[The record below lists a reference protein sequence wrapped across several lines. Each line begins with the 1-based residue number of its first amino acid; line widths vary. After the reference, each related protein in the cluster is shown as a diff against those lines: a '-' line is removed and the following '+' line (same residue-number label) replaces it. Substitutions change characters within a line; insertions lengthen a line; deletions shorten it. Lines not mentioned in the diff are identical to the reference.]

1 MEEIFEWQRVLM
13 NELPISFLL
22 EVIFRVV
29 VMFLLLLIL
38 LRLAGKRGVKQLSV
52 FEMVIIIALG
62 SAVGDPMLY
71 ENVGLLPGIIVIIMV
86 IILYRI
92 ITVLAAK
99 FKPLERLIEG
109 QPKLIIKDGQFV
121 LDSLN
126 KEHLAQ
132 DEFYSQ
138 LRLKS
143 VEHLGQL
150 KYAYL
155 ETTGDISTFFREN
168 DQVTYGLPIYPELVQ
183 KSSAQLTKKS
193 YYSCTFCGHSQY
205 IETNT
210 NGCTRCGKDKWVESM
225 NTIRIA

>member
-1 MEEIFEWQRVLM
+1 MDEIFDWSRLLM
-13 NELPISFLL
+13 NEMPISFLL
-22 EVIFRVV
+22 EVIFRVA
-29 VMFLLLLIL
+29 VMFLLLLVL

-71 ENVGLLPGIIVIIMV
+71 DNVGLLPGIVVIIMV
-86 IILYRI
+86 IVLYRI

-99 FKPLERLIEG
+99 FKPFEQLIEG
-109 QPKLIIKDGQFV
+109 QPKLIIQDGQFV

-143 VEHLGQL
+143 VDHLGQI

-155 ETTGDISTFFREN
+155 ETTGDISAFFNEN

-183 KSSAQLTKKS
+183 KSSAQLHKKS

-205 IETNT
+205 IETSN
-210 NGCTRCGKDKWVESM
+210 NACIRCGKDTWVESM
-225 NTIRIA
+225 NTCRIA

>member
-1 MEEIFEWQRVLM
+1 MEEIFEWPRVLM
-13 NELPISFLL
+13 NELPFSFLL
-22 EVIFRVV
+22 EVIFRVA
-29 VMFLLLLIL
+29 VMFLLLLVL

-71 ENVGLLPGIIVIIMV
+71 ENVGLLPGIIVIITV
-86 IILYRI
+86 VLLYRI

-109 QPKLIIKDGQFV
+109 QPKLIVEDGQFV
-121 LDSLN
+121 LESLN

-143 VEHLGQL
+143 VSHLGQL

-155 ETTGDISTFFREN
+155 ETSGDISVFFRE
-168 DQVTYGLPIYPELVQ
+168 DEHVTYGLPILPQQIHE
-183 KSSAQLTKKS
+183 SSTQLHKKA
-193 YYSCTFCGHSQY
+193 YYSCTFCGHSEY
-205 IETNT
+205 IESTTNH
-210 NGCTRCGKDKWVESM
+210 CKRCGKEEWVESVKS
-225 NTIRIA
+225 NRIA

>member
-1 MEEIFEWQRVLM
+1 MEEIFEWPRVLM
-13 NELPISFLL
+13 NELPFSFLL
-22 EVIFRVV
+22 EVIFRVA
-29 VMFLLLLIL
+29 VMFLLLLVL

-71 ENVGLLPGIIVIIMV
+71 ENVGLLPGIIVIITV
-86 IILYRI
+86 VLLYRI

-109 QPKLIIKDGQFV
+109 QPKLIVEDGQFV
-121 LDSLN
+121 LEILN

-143 VEHLGQL
+143 VSHLGQL

-155 ETTGDISTFFREN
+155 ETSGDISVFFRE
-168 DQVTYGLPIYPELVQ
+168 DEHVTYGLPILPQQIHE
-183 KSSAQLTKKS
+183 SSTQLHKKA
-193 YYSCTFCGHSQY
+193 YYSCTFCGHSEY
-205 IETNT
+205 IESATNI
-210 NGCTRCGKDKWVESM
+210 CKRCGKEEWVESVKS
-225 NTIRIA
+225 NRIA

>member
-1 MEEIFEWQRVLM
+1 MEEIFEWPRVLM
-13 NELPISFLL
+13 NELPFSFLL
-22 EVIFRVV
+22 EVIFRVA
-29 VMFLLLLIL
+29 VMFLLLLVL

-71 ENVGLLPGIIVIIMV
+71 ENVGLLPGIIVIITV
-86 IILYRI
+86 VLLYRI

-109 QPKLIIKDGQFV
+109 QPKLIVEDGQFV
-121 LDSLN
+121 LESLN

-143 VEHLGQL
+143 VSHLGQL

-155 ETTGDISTFFREN
+155 ETSGDISVFFRE
-168 DQVTYGLPIYPELVQ
+168 DEHVTYGLPILPQQIHE
-183 KSSAQLTKKS
+183 SSTQLHKKA
-193 YYSCTFCGHSQY
+193 YYSCTFCGHSEY
-205 IETNT
+205 IESTTNI
-210 NGCTRCGKDKWVESM
+210 CKRCGKEEWVESVKS
-225 NTIRIA
+225 NRIA

>member
-1 MEEIFEWQRVLM
+1 MEEIFEWPRVLM
-13 NELPISFLL
+13 NELPYSFLL
-22 EVIFRVV
+22 EIVFRVV

-38 LRLAGKRGVKQLSV
+38 LRIAGKRGVKQLSV

-71 ENVGLLPGIIVIIMV
+71 ENVGLLPGVVVIIAV

-92 ITVLAAK
+92 ITILVAK
-99 FKPLERLIEG
+99 IKPLERLIEG
-109 QPKLIIKDGQFV
+109 EPKLIIQNGEFV

-126 KEHLAQ
+126 KERLAA
-132 DEFYSQ
+132 DEFYSE

-143 VEHLGQL
+143 VEHLGQV

-155 ETTGDISTFFREN
+155 ETTGNISTFFMEDELVN
-168 DQVTYGLPIYPELVQ
+168 YGLPILPELFH
-183 KSSAQLTKKS
+183 KSSTHLTLNTH
-193 YYSCTFCGHSQY
+193 YSCTFCGHSEHMQSASKSC
-205 IETNT
+205 E
-210 NGCTRCGKDKWVESM
+210 RCGKDEWVESI

>member
-1 MEEIFEWQRVLM
+1 MEEIFEWPRVLM
-13 NELPISFLL
+13 NELPFSFLL
-22 EVIFRVV
+22 EVIFRVA

-71 ENVGLLPGIIVIIMV
+71 EDVGLLPGIIVIIMV

-109 QPKLIIKDGQFV
+109 QPKLIVQDGQFV

-155 ETTGDISTFFREN
+155 ETSGDISTFFRE
-168 DQVTYGLPIYPELVQ
+168 DALVTYGLPILPQLFD
-183 KSSAQLTKKS
+183 KSSTQLNKKAH
-193 YYSCTFCGHSQY
+193 YSCTFCGHSEY
-205 IETNT
+205 IESTTNT
-210 NGCTRCGKDKWVESM
+210 CKRCGKEEWVESM

>member
-1 MEEIFEWQRVLM
+1 MEEIFEWPRVLM
-13 NELPISFLL
+13 NELPFSFLL
-22 EVIFRVV
+22 EVIFRVA
-29 VMFLLLLIL
+29 VMFLLLLVL

-71 ENVGLLPGIIVIIMV
+71 ENVGLLPGIIVIITV
-86 IILYRI
+86 VLLYRI

-109 QPKLIIKDGQFV
+109 QPKLIVEDGQFV
-121 LDSLN
+121 LESLN

-143 VEHLGQL
+143 VSHLGQL

-155 ETTGDISTFFREN
+155 ETSGDISVFFRE
-168 DQVTYGLPIYPELVQ
+168 DEHVTYGLPILPQQIHE
-183 KSSAQLTKKS
+183 SSTQLHKKA
-193 YYSCTFCGHSQY
+193 YYSCTFCGHSEY
-205 IETNT
+205 IESATNI
-210 NGCTRCGKDKWVESM
+210 CKRCGKEEWVESVKS
-225 NTIRIA
+225 NRIA

>member
-1 MEEIFEWQRVLM
+1 MEEIFEWPRVLM
-13 NELPISFLL
+13 NELPFSFLL
-22 EVIFRVV
+22 EVIFRVA

-99 FKPLERLIEG
+99 FKPLERFIEG
-109 QPKLIIKDGQFV
+109 QPKLIIEHGQFV

-143 VEHLGQL
+143 VEHLGQI

-155 ETTGDISTFFREN
+155 ETTGDISTFFNEN

-183 KSSAQLTKKS
+183 KSSAQLNKKS

-205 IETNT
+205 IETTANP
-210 NGCTRCGKDKWVESM
+210 CARCGKDKWVESM

>member
-1 MEEIFEWQRVLM
+1 M
-13 NELPISFLL
+13 NELPYSFLL
-22 EVIFRVV
+22 EIVFRVV

-38 LRLAGKRGVKQLSV
+38 LRVAGKRGVKQLSI

-71 ENVGLLPGIIVIIMV
+71 ENVGLLPGVVVIIAV

-92 ITVLAAK
+92 ITILVAK
-99 FKPLERLIEG
+99 IKPLERLIEG
-109 QPKLIIKDGQFV
+109 EPKLIIQNGEFV

-126 KEHLAQ
+126 KEHLAA
-132 DEFYSQ
+132 DEFYSE

-143 VEHLGQL
+143 VEHLGQV

-155 ETTGDISTFFREN
+155 ETTGNISTFFMEDELVN
-168 DQVTYGLPIYPELVQ
+168 YGLPILPELFH
-183 KSSAQLTKKS
+183 KSSRHLTLNTH
-193 YYSCTFCGHSQY
+193 YSCTFCGHSEHMQLASKSC
-205 IETNT
+205 E
-210 NGCTRCGKDKWVESM
+210 RCGKDEWVESI